1 MLRATRQLWLAAL
14 AAGLLAGCSTTPT
27 GERGAVR
34 DKAAERASS
43 EHSDMLRRE
52 VVFSALS
59 LIDTG
64 YKFGGSNP
72 EAGLDCSGLVVLVYK
87 MAAGMSLPHNA
98 AQIARNAQEVSL
110 RELKAGDL
118 IFFNTLGRP
127 FSHVGIYLGD
137 DKFIHAPNSRGRVR
151 VESIRTGYF
160 ARRIDGARTLLED

>member
-1 MLRATRQLWLAAL
+1 MLHTASQVGLVVLAA
-14 AAGLLAGCSTTPT
+14 ALLIGCTTTPST
-27 GERGAVR
+27 ERGAVLDR
-34 DKAAERASS
+34 PAERGSS

-72 EAGLDCSGLVVLVYK
+72 EAGVDCSGLVVLVYK
-87 MAAGMSLPHNA
+87 MAAGMTLPHNA
-98 AQIARNAQEVSL
+98 AQIARNSQEVNV
-110 RELKAGDL
+110 RDLKAGDL

-151 VESIRTGYF
+151 VESIKAVYF
-160 ARRIDGARTLLED
+160 AKRINGARNILD